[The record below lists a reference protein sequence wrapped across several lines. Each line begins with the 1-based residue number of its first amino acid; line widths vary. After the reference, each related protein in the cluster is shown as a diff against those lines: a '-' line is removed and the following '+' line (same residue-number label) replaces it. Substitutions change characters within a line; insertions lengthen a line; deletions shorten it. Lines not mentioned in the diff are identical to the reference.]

1 MQCKNVYYNIIMCNI
16 FFSPFLSAE
25 REYWYEEARVAL
37 KKRLAGYEGKM
48 GRAKNVV
55 FLVGDG
61 MGASTLTASRIFKGQ
76 RQGNQG
82 EEEQLLW
89 DTFPAVAMAKVG
101 WYVNYFNVLI
111 KAICRKHAAPCEFSE
126 ILRKPAPD
134 RRDVSCARVCSPSG
148 MFSRGLSTYVVV
160 YT

>member
-1 MQCKNVYYNIIMCNI
+1 MIATKSHIYTVHCNNVVLYI
-16 FFSPFLSAE
+16 FFILFTE

-37 KKRLAGYEGKM
+37 KKRLASYEGKM

-61 MGASTLTASRIFKGQ
+61 MGTSTLTASRIFKGQ

-111 KAICRKHAAPCEFSE
+111 KAIRRKDSMQMWNFVKTQPE
-126 ILRKPAPD
+126 
-134 RRDVSCARVCSPSG
+134 PS
-148 MFSRGLSTYVVV
+148 
-160 YT
+160 